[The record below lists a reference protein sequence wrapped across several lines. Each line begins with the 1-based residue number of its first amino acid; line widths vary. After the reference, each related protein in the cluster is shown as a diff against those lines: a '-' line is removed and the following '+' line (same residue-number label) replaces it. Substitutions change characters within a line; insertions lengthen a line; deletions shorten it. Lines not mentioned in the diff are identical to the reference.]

1 MESHSKFALN
11 TLAKAAEIP
20 KQLFRKPIEITDKE
34 DDSPDTIADQNT
46 EMLIRNTI
54 LAKYPQHAI
63 TGEEYGSSDDK
74 SEYRWIIDP
83 IDGTRSFITGF
94 PLYGMLLGLLKNNE
108 PILGAIHMPEL
119 NETFIGEN
127 GRATVNGETQLTTS
141 QVISLDNARVF
152 INESEKIIA
161 HDTVLFSKLCQIGYT
176 RRLSYDCYP
185 HAMVAAGYIDICIDY
200 DLKPFD
206 YLPLIPV
213 VEGAGG
219 IISDW
224 QGKPLDMNSDGRVL
238 SCANTLLHNELVEM
252 INL

>member
-1 MESHSKFALN
+1 MESYTEFALN
-11 TLAKAAEIP
+11 ALAKAAAIP
-20 KQLFRKPIEITDKE
+20 KQHFRRSIEITDKE
-34 DDSPDTIADQNT
+34 DESPVTIADQNT
-46 EMLIRNTI
+46 EKLIRDTI
-54 LAKYPQHAI
+54 LATYPDHEI
-63 TGEEYGSSDDK
+63 TGEEHGSSNGT

-94 PLYGMLLGLLKNNE
+94 PLYGMLLGLIKNNE

-119 NETFIGEN
+119 NETYMGEN
-127 GRATVNGETQLTTS
+127 GKATVNGETQLATS
-141 QVISLDNARVF
+141 QVTCLHDARVY
-152 INESEKIIA
+152 INEGEKIVA
-161 HDTVLFSKLCQIGYT
+161 PDPVLFSKLCKMGHT

-219 IISDW
+219 IMSDW

-238 SCANTLLHNELVEM
+238 SCANASLHNELVE
-252 INL
+252 ILNR